1 MNSFKEIFFEKTGIS
16 KERLDQLL
24 SIQKKKGV
32 SLRRIMIDEG
42 LVSEDVLT
50 DLLSR
55 HLYMPAL
62 CLDNFKFGA
71 GIIDLFPE
79 YMAKI
84 YNAVP
89 LLRNGNTFI
98 IATSEP
104 LNILALADLNSFCRC
119 NTALVLSPED
129 EVTRAIGRLYGK
141 EVADAS
147 ADTDSSVFSRQ
158 PGEPVE
164 KLVDIVL
171 ASAVSRKASDIH
183 IEPELDCLRIRYR
196 VDGALQDV
204 LKVPKINQNSFLA
217 RLKMI
222 SDFDIS
228 ENRIPQD
235 GKFNLKA
242 QNRLVEFRVSSLPT
256 TFGQK
261 FVLHAL
267 DKNILNEGLEG
278 LGFSENTIDDFKSAA
293 AKPSGL
299 ILFGGPVGSGKTTTL
314 YAILNQLNISSRNIV
329 TIEDP
334 VESPIAGIT
343 QVQLNPEAGLDFS
356 RGFNSAL
363 RQRPDVIMVDQ
374 IRDAEAAD
382 AVVRAALSGQLVFSA
397 VQSEDAFSAISRI
410 IEMGVEPF
418 LVASSLVMVCSQR
431 LARKI
436 CVKCRKSGQIA
447 KGLLGKTGFS
457 VKDKLYTSEGC
468 GCCNQTG
475 FSGRLAISE
484 TALIDD
490 AIRDIIISG
499 KPADEIRSYAV
510 KNLGFKSLRDDA
522 YLKARDGLISLD
534 EAIRIVNGE

>member
-1 MNSFKEIFFEKTGIS
+1 MNSFKEIFLEKTGIS

-32 SLRRIMIDEG
+32 SLRRILIDEG

-55 HLYMPAL
+55 HLYMPVL

-129 EVTRAIGRLYGK
+129 EVIRAIGRLYGK
-141 EVADAS
+141 EVTDAS

-436 CVKCRKSGQIA
+436 CVKCRKPGQIT

-499 KPADEIRSYAV
+499 KPADEIRGYAV

>member
-55 HLYMPAL
+55 HLYMPVL
-62 CLDNFKFGA
+62 CLNNFKFGA

-104 LNILALADLNSFCRC
+104 LNILALADLNNFCRC
-119 NTALVLSPED
+119 NTVLVLSPED

-314 YAILNQLNISSRNIV
+314 YAILNQLNISSSNIV

-397 VQSEDAFSAISRI
+397 VQSEDAFSAINRI

-436 CVKCRKSGQIA
+436 CVKCRKPGQIT

-499 KPADEIRSYAV
+499 KPADEIRGYAV

-534 EAIRIVNGE
+534 EAIRIVSGE

>member
-1 MNSFKEIFFEKTGIS
+1 MNSFKEIFLEKTGIS

-32 SLRRIMIDEG
+32 SLRRILIDEG

-55 HLYMPAL
+55 HLYMPVL

-129 EVTRAIGRLYGK
+129 EVIRAIGRLYGK
-141 EVADAS
+141 EVTDAS

-436 CVKCRKSGQIA
+436 CVKCRKPGQIT

-457 VKDKLYTSEGC
+457 AKDKLYTSEGC

-499 KPADEIRSYAV
+499 KPADEIRGYAV

>member
-1 MNSFKEIFFEKTGIS
+1 MNSFKEIFLEKTGIS

-32 SLRRIMIDEG
+32 SLRRILIDEG

-55 HLYMPAL
+55 HLYMPVL

-129 EVTRAIGRLYGK
+129 EVIRAIGRLYGK
-141 EVADAS
+141 EVTDAS

-382 AVVRAALSGQLVFSA
+382 AVVRAVLSGQLVFSA

-436 CVKCRKSGQIA
+436 CVKCRKPGQIT

-457 VKDKLYTSEGC
+457 AKDKLYTSEGC

-499 KPADEIRSYAV
+499 KPADEIRGYAV

-534 EAIRIVNGE
+534 EAIRIVSGE